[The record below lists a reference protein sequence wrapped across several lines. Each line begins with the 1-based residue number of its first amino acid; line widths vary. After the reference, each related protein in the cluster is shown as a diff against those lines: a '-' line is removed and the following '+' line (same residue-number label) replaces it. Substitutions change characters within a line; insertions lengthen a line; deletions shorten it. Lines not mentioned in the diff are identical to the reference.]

1 MVSKTAPNLYLP
13 LRMLEGRQRKD
24 SCLQL
29 LWIIS
34 ADDAQNAKNRASGL
48 YDAAVEGTESC
59 SNRTRAPLG
68 YVNIT
73 RML

>member
-1 MVSKTAPNLYLP
+1 MVSKPEPNLHLP
-13 LRMLEGRQRKD
+13 LKMLEGRQRKD
-24 SCLQL
+24 ICLQL

-34 ADDAQNAKNRASGL
+34 ADDAQNAKNRLSGL

-59 SNRTRAPLG
+59 SKRTWVPLG
-68 YVNIT
+68 YVNT